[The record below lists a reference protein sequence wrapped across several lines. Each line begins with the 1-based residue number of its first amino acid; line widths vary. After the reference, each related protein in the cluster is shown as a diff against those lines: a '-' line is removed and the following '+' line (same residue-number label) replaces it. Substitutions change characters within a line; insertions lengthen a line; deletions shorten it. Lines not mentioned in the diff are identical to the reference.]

1 MNGKTS
7 VYSPEVVDILGMDDM
22 QRASR
27 SKQKDTIIIP
37 VQIQLRRGSPVAI
50 AIDNI
55 SQIPHRSSAVLTAPI
70 PLHYRY
76 DH

>member
-1 MNGKTS
+1 MAKPR
-7 VYSPEVVDILGMDDM
+7 VYSPEVVDILGVDDV
-22 QRASR
+22 QLASR

-37 VQIQLRRGSPVAI
+37 VQIQLRRESPVAI

-55 SQIPHRSSAVLTAPI
+55 SRIPHRSSAVLTAPI
-70 PLHYRY
+70 PLHYHY